1 MKDLDFLGHK
11 ISKFPPSRGISG
23 DFCVPQSSTYTS
35 FYNTGLSLN
44 VPVKGGGGVGDFARH
59 GFLPSLSTTEQL
71 WRARYSVIIR
81 IICNINI
88 DKKVLNDLMMN
99 VICGVVEYFV
109 GLSDDVKI
117 KQMTIIIDGHIF
129 PR

>member
-1 MKDLDFLGHK
+1 M
-11 ISKFPPSRGISG
+11 
-23 DFCVPQSSTYTS
+23 
-35 FYNTGLSLN
+35 
-44 VPVKGGGGVGDFARH
+44 GVVGGDFARH

-99 VICGVVEYFV
+99 VTCGVVEYFV
-109 GLSDDVKI
+109 GLSDDVKR
-117 KQMTIIIDGHIF
+117 KKMTIIINGHIF
-129 PR
+129 PG

>member
-1 MKDLDFLGHK
+1 MVVLEILVR
-11 ISKFPPSRGISG
+11 SRIGNRAEG
-23 DFCVPQSSTYTS
+23 AEW
-35 FYNTGLSLN
+35 
-44 VPVKGGGGVGDFARH
+44 GGVFARH

-117 KQMTIIIDGHIF
+117 KQMTIIINGHIF

>member
-1 MKDLDFLGHK
+1 MVVLEILVR
-11 ISKFPPSRGISG
+11 SRIG
-23 DFCVPQSSTYTS
+23 
-35 FYNTGLSLN
+35 NRAER
-44 VPVKGGGGVGDFARH
+44 GGVGDFARH

-99 VICGVVEYFV
+99 AMCGVV
-109 GLSDDVKI
+109 
-117 KQMTIIIDGHIF
+117 
-129 PR
+129 